1 MFKLKTSDII
11 KATQNN
17 DYKLV
22 ETLLKNGNIDYKDKD
37 GKTALFYAVLE
48 HNIDLCN
55 LLIENGANVYI
66 KDDRNLMPIHY
77 AALTNNYDII
87 NLFYEHNFEYSID
100 TIKSEIKNI
109 EIQDK
114 RIFLK
119 FFKKLF

>member
-1 MFKLKTSDII
+1 MFKLKTNDII

-17 DYKLV
+17 DYSLV
-22 ETLLKNGNIDYKDKD
+22 ENLLNNVNIDYKDKN

-55 LLIENGANVYI
+55 LLIEKGANPYI

-77 AALTNNYDII
+77 AVLTNNYDII
-87 NLFYEHNFEYSID
+87 NLFYEHNFKYSID
-100 TIKSEIKNI
+100 VIKKEIENI
-109 EIQDK
+109 KIEDN

-119 FFKKLF
+119 FLKKIF

>member
-22 ETLLKNGNIDYKDKD
+22 ETLIKNSNIDYRDKD

-55 LLIENGANVYI
+55 LLMEKGANMYI
-66 KDDRNLMPIHY
+66 KDDRNLMPVHY
-77 AALTNNYDII
+77 AALI
-87 NLFYEHNFEYSID
+87 NLFYEHNFKYSID

-109 EIQDK
+109 EIRDK
-114 RIFLK
+114 RLFLK
-119 FFKKLF
+119 FLKKLF

>member
-1 MFKLKTSDII
+1 M
-11 KATQNN
+11 
-17 DYKLV
+17 
-22 ETLLKNGNIDYKDKD
+22 
-37 GKTALFYAVLE
+37 FYAVLE

-119 FFKKLF
+119 FLTEKP